1 MRIFDKYIN
10 EKNICTIDTNINR
23 YNAGLIINGTYV
35 VLFQSAEPLEPVA
48 ARAALDDIC
57 ETIIKEIE
65 RTVSK

>member
-1 MRIFDKYIN
+1 MRILDKY
-10 EKNICTIDTNINR
+10 INR

-48 ARAALDDIC
+48 TRAALDDIN

-65 RTVSK
+65 KEVG